1 MRTVNIGI
9 RHDHDLV
16 IAKLRDIKII
26 SVALGKTAAK
36 GIDHSLDLC
45 VGQHLV
51 DGSLLYVEDLTADW
65 KDCLIVT
72 VSGCLGRTAGGIS
85 LYDKD
90 LTL

>member
-1 MRTVNIGI
+1 MSTIHIGI
-9 RHDHDLV
+9 RHDHDLI

-26 SVALGKTAAK
+26 SVAFGKAAAK
-36 GIDHSLDLC
+36 GIDHGLDLC